1 MNNRVLDALRL
12 YLIGEIDFE
21 TLENRVIPL
30 AWDARSDD
38 QDLIDQVAVEFS
50 YVKDAVSDEILFRS
64 RMAELA
70 APKADLVIGPD
81 NSTADD
87 TLRRRETRTAVR
99 TGGNDVNVRVT
110 YGEPATVTNHYL
122 AVQLGR

>member
-1 MNNRVLDALRL
+1 MNNRVLGALRR

-21 TLENRVIPL
+21 TLEDRVIPL
-30 AWDARSDD
+30 AWDAKSGD
-38 QDLIDQVAVEFS
+38 QDLIDQVAVEIS

-81 NSTADD
+81 SSRAEDAFSH
-87 TLRRRETRTAVR
+87 RTAAKR
-99 TGGNDVNVRVT
+99 
-110 YGEPATVTNHYL
+110 
-122 AVQLGR
+122 